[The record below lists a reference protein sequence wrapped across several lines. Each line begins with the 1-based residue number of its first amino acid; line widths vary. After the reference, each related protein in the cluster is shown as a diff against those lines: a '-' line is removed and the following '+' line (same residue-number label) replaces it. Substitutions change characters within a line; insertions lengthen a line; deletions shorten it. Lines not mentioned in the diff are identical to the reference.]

1 MVCIGPGPGPKNV
14 LAEDT
19 NGYQVVVPYAIWKH
33 KMKNDAGERLSDMRA
48 ASGLGPVA
56 ISPDGWVYPLRK
68 EPMSTTDKVYLF
80 KTGQVQAFVKDG
92 VKQPAVKVGSH
103 NGDTVYNITIQTDK
117 QNYIDVAFWGADFG
131 DAPSRIVEGCFVAV
145 KGSYVANQPT
155 PGGKVFHKI
164 NAFQAT
170 VQMPLAK
177 LERQPVNQQAATV
190 TPAVPAE
197 QNVAAPAAAAPAA
210 APADTYDF

>member
-1 MVCIGPGPGPKNV
+1 
-14 LAEDT
+14 
-19 NGYQVVVPYAIWKH
+19 
-33 KMKNDAGERLSDMRA
+33 
-48 ASGLGPVA
+48 
-56 ISPDGWVYPLRK
+56 
-68 EPMSTTDKVYLF
+68 MSTPDKVYLF

-92 VKQPAVKVGSH
+92 VKQPAVKVGTH
-103 NGDTVYNITIQTDK
+103 NGDTVYNITIQTEK

-177 LERQPVNQQAATV
+177 LDRQPVNQQA
-190 TPAVPAE
+190 P
-197 QNVAAPAAAAPAA
+197 VAAPAAAAEVTAPADATAA
-210 APADTYDF
+210 APAESYDF